1 MNYIM
6 FSKKDWNYLKK
17 YDIIRCNALR
27 KPRLQQFTKTVHAF
41 IPGWEEHILN
51 LSWLESIVYGL
62 VSGIADIFPVS
73 AQGHRLLLLKLFG
86 ETKDLDLM
94 RFFVHLGI
102 FAAIL
107 FHCQPHIVRFLRAK
121 RLSRVPKRRR
131 KRPLDT
137 KSLMDYS
144 LFKTMLVP
152 VILSLFLYSK
162 AAALNGRIVWVAV
175 FLLIN
180 GLILYI
186 PQFLPGSNK
195 DSRSLSRVEGLLMGL
210 GGAASVLPGISGLGS
225 AVSIGAVCGVD
236 RGYGLTMS
244 LLMNMVLNL
253 GLAVLD
259 LIAILRA
266 GLTGLYFTLL
276 LRCIV
281 CGVAAFGAVGLGIR
295 FLRKYVEDHDYSV
308 FSYYCWGLALFTF
321 ILNLMA

>member
-1 MNYIM
+1 MN
-6 FSKKDWNYLKK
+6 L
-17 YDIIRCNALR
+17 
-27 KPRLQQFTKTVHAF
+27 T
-41 IPGWEEHILN
+41 
-51 LSWLESIVYGL
+51 WLESIVYGL
-62 VSGIADIFPVS
+62 VSGITDILPIS
-73 AQGHRLLLLKLFG
+73 SQGHRLLLLKLFG

-102 FAAIL
+102 FGAIL
-107 FHCQPHIVRFLRAK
+107 FHCQPHLTRFFRAK

-144 LFKTMLVP
+144 LFKTMLIP
-152 VILSLFLYSK
+152 VILSFFLYSRVQ
-162 AAALNGRIVWVAV
+162 ALNSRIVWMAV

-186 PQFLPGSNK
+186 PQFLPSSNK

-210 GGAASVLPGISGLGS
+210 GGAFGILPGISSLGS
-225 AVSIGAVCGVD
+225 TVSIGAVCGVD
-236 RGYGLTMS
+236 RSYGLIMA
-244 LLMNMVLNL
+244 LLMNMAVNL

-259 LIAILRA
+259 LIAVLQA
-266 GLTGLYFTLL
+266 GLTGLHFGLL
-276 LRCIV
+276 MRCAV
-281 CGVAAFGAVGLGIR
+281 CGITAFGAVGICIR
-295 FLRKYVEDHDYSV
+295 FLSKYVEDHNYSV